1 MVALGVYYMDFIMKQ
16 PRQNIV
22 FLYATRII
30 LHNISGVGVTL
41 LLEATVEATLHRIG
55 SLRRQQQQHSPNHD

>member
-41 LLEATVEATLHRIG
+41 LL
-55 SLRRQQQQHSPNHD
+55 